1 MFSFIK
7 QSLSKIYSAVTAQAH
22 ALFGRPTVDEQT
34 LAELELL
41 LISADTGVKTTQKLI
56 ENLKKQAAA
65 GTIKTGEQLKKALQ
79 EQLVQILQNTKT
91 PEGSHTPPIPH
102 TLTNQ
107 DQCTVY
113 LLVGINGSGKTTVC
127 SKLANLCKAQGK
139 KVLLVA
145 ADTFRAAA
153 TEQLTA
159 WAQQLEIPVVTGTQ
173 DQDPASVVFRGCEQ
187 FKQGHYD
194 TLIIDT
200 AGRLQTK
207 TNLMKELEK
216 IKRTITRH
224 LPAHTICTLLTI
236 DAMLGQNSFEQAQLF
251 HESTQLDGIILT
263 KMDGTGKGGI
273 VFSISQELGIPIAYI
288 TFGEQLSQIK
298 SFDVQEY
305 VRGIFE

>member
-7 QSLSKIYSAVTAQAH
+7 NSLSKIYSAVTAQAH
-22 ALFGRPTVDEQT
+22 ALFGRSHVDEQT

-41 LISADTGVKTTQKLI
+41 LISADTGVKTTKKII
-56 ENLKKQAAA
+56 ENLKKQAEA
-65 GTIKTGEQLKKALQ
+65 GTLKTGEQLKLALQ
-79 EQLVQILQNTKT
+79 DQLAQILQ
-91 PEGSHTPPIPH
+91 PIKAIASPA
-102 TLTNQ
+102 
-107 DQCTVY
+107 CSVF
-113 LLVGINGSGKTTVC
+113 LLVGINGSGKTTAC
-127 SKLANLCKAQGK
+127 SKLANLCKTQGK

-153 TEQLTA
+153 TEQLA
-159 WAQQLEIPVVTGTQ
+159 EWAQRLDTPIVTGTQ

-187 FKQGHYD
+187 FKQGQFD
-194 TLIIDT
+194 VLIIDT

-216 IKRTITRH
+216 IKRIITRQ
-224 LPAHTICTLLTI
+224 LPEHTICTLLTI
-236 DAMLGQNSFEQAQLF
+236 DAMLGQNSFEQATLF

-288 TFGEQLSQIK
+288 TFGEQLTHIK
-298 SFDVQEY
+298 SFNAHEY
-305 VRGIFE
+305 VHSLLQ